1 MGIYVF
7 KKQVLCKLLNEVY
20 PNDNDF
26 GGEII
31 PKAAK
36 DYKVHN
42 GHCVWGHC
50 VWGTL
55 CMGGHV

>member
-7 KKQVLCKLLNEVY
+7 KKQVLCKLLNDVY

-36 DYKVHN
+36 DYKV
-42 GHCVWGHC
+42 GKKGPI
-50 VWGTL
+50 
-55 CMGGHV
+55 HVVVHALE